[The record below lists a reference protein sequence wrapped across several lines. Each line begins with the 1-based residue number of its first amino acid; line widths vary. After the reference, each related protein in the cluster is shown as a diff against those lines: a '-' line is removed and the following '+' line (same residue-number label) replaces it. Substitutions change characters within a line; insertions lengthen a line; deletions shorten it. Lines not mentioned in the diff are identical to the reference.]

1 MMKPR
6 SVPADAAT
14 LSDET
19 RAAGLREEIDF
30 WSGML
35 ESSRDTAPPE
45 TVERMT
51 FALALAEFRL
61 RELTRRR
68 SA

>member
-35 ESSRDTAPPE
+35 ESSRDTAPSE